1 MGKIKKGKKEIGE
14 KKETDRKRKFPIGML
29 GSNTHTGVFRFGR
42 KGQEMDGLD

>member
-1 MGKIKKGKKEIGE
+1 MERQEKNWG

-42 KGQEMDGLD
+42 KGQKMDGLD